1 MNPAR
6 AAFLMLAALL
16 LLCASEAAAAA
27 LRCGARLIT
36 EGDPREKLLKECGP
50 PSDVS
55 SWQEER
61 WEEFDGPPSPRLH
74 REFERRRGVYGVRR
88 IVQVEQWTYNWGPS
102 RFIDVVRIEDGF
114 VRRIQSG
121 GYGH

>member
-16 LLCASEAAAAA
+16 LLSASEAAAAA

-55 SWQEER
+55 SWQEEL

>member
-1 MNPAR
+1 MPPVR
-6 AAFLMLAALL
+6 AAFFLLAALL
-16 LLCASEAAAAA
+16 FLSAPEAAAAS

-36 EGDPREKLLKECGP
+36 EGDPREKLLQECGP

-61 WEEFDGPPSPRLH
+61 WEAFEAPPPPRLY
-74 REFERRRGVYGVRR
+74 RGFERRRGVYGVRR
-88 IVQVEQWTYNWGPS
+88 IVQVEQWTYNRGPS

-121 GYGH
+121 GYGY

>member
-6 AAFLMLAALL
+6 AAFWMLSALL
-16 LLCASEAAAAA
+16 LLSAPEAAAAS

-36 EGDPREKLLKECGP
+36 EGDPREKLLQECGP

-88 IVQVEQWTYNWGPS
+88 IVQVEQWTYNWGAS